1 MMCFVCNE
9 ENGTFK
15 TNSKTFIPDIKFQL
29 IIIYFS
35 VCMVFERAKAVR
47 SFTYNII
54 LFVLVKNKVYL
65 RIKKGS
71 ELGKKQ
77 IKVT

>member
-1 MMCFVCNE
+1 MMCFVCNQ

-15 TNSKTFIPDIKFQL
+15 TNSKSFIPDIKFQL

-65 RIKKGS
+65 SKYPW
-71 ELGKKQ
+71 
-77 IKVT
+77 KV